1 MNQTLKRA
9 LSGAVYVAIMWFGTS
24 HSEFSFNLLFGIILL
39 VCLYEMHKLR
49 KGKTKI
55 LAYTYVLVP
64 FLLILLIAG
73 GTLEYL
79 IFSRIAAFFGMPLSY
94 YSENPFD
101 PSIILLMFILTW
113 VFDTFAYL
121 VGIQYGKHKIM
132 PSVSPK
138 KSWEGFAG
146 GFIFTII
153 VAYLSQKFFIHIAL
167 RDVLFV
173 SIILPFTATLGDF
186 IASHY
191 KREAGVK
198 DSGNFI
204 PGHGGM
210 LDRMDA
216 FTITISVIYL
226 LTNLL

>member
-1 MNQTLKRA
+1 MNQTIKRT

-24 HSEFSFNLLFGIILL
+24 YSELSFNLLFGIILL

-55 LAYTYVLVP
+55 LAYAYVLVP
-64 FLLILLIAG
+64 FLLIQLFDM
-73 GTLEYL
+73 TDSDYPE
-79 IFSRIAAFFGMPLSY
+79 S
-94 YSENPFD
+94 PFD
-101 PSIILLMFILTW
+101 PSIILFMFILTW
-113 VFDTFAYL
+113 TFDTFAYL

-132 PSVSPK
+132 TSFSPK

-146 GFIFTII
+146 GFVFTMIA
-153 VAYLSQKFFIHIAL
+153 AYLSQKFFINIAL

-186 IASHY
+186 IESHY

-204 PGHGGM
+204 LGHGGM

-216 FTITISVIYL
+216 FTITIPAIYIIV
-226 LTNLL
+226 NLL

>member
-1 MNQTLKRA
+1 MNQTIKRT

-24 HSEFSFNLLFGIILL
+24 YSELSFNLLFGIILL

-49 KGKTKI
+49 EGKTKI
-55 LAYTYVLVP
+55 LAYAYVLIP
-64 FLLILLIAG
+64 FLLIQLFDM
-73 GTLEYL
+73 TDSDYPE
-79 IFSRIAAFFGMPLSY
+79 S
-94 YSENPFD
+94 PFD

-113 VFDTFAYL
+113 TFDIFAYL

-132 PSVSPK
+132 PSISPK

-146 GFIFTII
+146 GFVFTII
-153 VAYLSQKFFIHIAL
+153 AAYLSQKFFIDIAL

-186 IASHY
+186 IESHY

-204 PGHGGM
+204 LGHGGM

-216 FTITISVIYL
+216 FTITIPAIYIII
-226 LTNLL
+226 NLL

>member
-1 MNQTLKRA
+1 MNQTIKRT

-24 HSEFSFNLLFGIILL
+24 YSELSFNLLFGIILL

-55 LAYTYVLVP
+55 FAYAYVLVP
-64 FLLILLIAG
+64 FLLIQLFDM
-73 GTLEYL
+73 TDSDYPE
-79 IFSRIAAFFGMPLSY
+79 S
-94 YSENPFD
+94 PFD

-113 VFDTFAYL
+113 TFDTFAYL

-132 PSVSPK
+132 PSISPK

-146 GFIFTII
+146 GFVFTMIA
-153 VAYLSQKFFIHIAL
+153 AYLSQKVFIHIAL

-186 IASHY
+186 IESHY

-204 PGHGGM
+204 LGHGGM

-216 FTITISVIYL
+216 FTITIPAIYIIV
-226 LTNLL
+226 NLL

>member
-1 MNQTLKRA
+1 MNQTIKRT

-24 HSEFSFNLLFGIILL
+24 YSELSFNLLFGIILL

-55 LAYTYVLVP
+55 LAYAYVLVP
-64 FLLILLIAG
+64 FLLIQLFDM
-73 GTLEYL
+73 TDSDYPE
-79 IFSRIAAFFGMPLSY
+79 S
-94 YSENPFD
+94 PFD

-113 VFDTFAYL
+113 TFDTFAYL

-132 PSVSPK
+132 PSISPK

-146 GFIFTII
+146 GFVFTII
-153 VAYLSQKFFIHIAL
+153 AAYLSQKFFIHIAL

-173 SIILPFTATLGDF
+173 SIILPFTDTLGDF
-186 IASHY
+186 IESHY

-204 PGHGGM
+204 LGHGGM

-216 FTITISVIYL
+216 FTITIPAIYIIV
-226 LTNLL
+226 NLL

>member
-1 MNQTLKRA
+1 MNQTIKRT

-24 HSEFSFNLLFGIILL
+24 YSELSFNLLFGIILL

-55 LAYTYVLVP
+55 LAYAYVLVP
-64 FLLILLIAG
+64 FLLIQLFDM
-73 GTLEYL
+73 TDSNYPE
-79 IFSRIAAFFGMPLSY
+79 S
-94 YSENPFD
+94 PFE
-101 PSIILLMFILTW
+101 PSIILFMFILTW
-113 VFDTFAYL
+113 TFDTFAYL

-132 PSVSPK
+132 PSISPK

-146 GFIFTII
+146 GFVFTMIA
-153 VAYLSQKFFIHIAL
+153 AYLSQKFFIHIAL

-173 SIILPFTATLGDF
+173 SIILPFTVTLGDF
-186 IASHY
+186 IESHY

-204 PGHGGM
+204 LGHGGM

-216 FTITISVIYL
+216 FTITIPAIYIIV
-226 LTNLL
+226 NLL